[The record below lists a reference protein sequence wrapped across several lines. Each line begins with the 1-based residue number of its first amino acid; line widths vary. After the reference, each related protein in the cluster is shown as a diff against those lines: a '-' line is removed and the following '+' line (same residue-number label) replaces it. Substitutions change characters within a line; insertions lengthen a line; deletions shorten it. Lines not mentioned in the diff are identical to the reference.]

1 VVIVRPATLADL
13 KAITAIYNEAVLT
26 TVATFD
32 TEPKSEAEREVWF
45 AAHDAG
51 HPILVVQIDGAVVGW
66 ASLSKWSDR
75 PAYAGTAEISLNV
88 LAAQRRQ
95 GIGKQ
100 LIEAAVAEGEKVGLH
115 TIVARI
121 VAGNQA
127 SIHLHEAVGFQH
139 IGVMRE
145 VGRKFGQLLD
155 VHLMQKIYHQGYAET
170 QDGGIFQ
177 NAAGQKTGD

>member
-1 VVIVRPATLADL
+1 MLVVRPAAIADL
-13 KAITAIYNEAVLT
+13 KVITAIYNEAILT

-32 TEPKSEAEREVWF
+32 TEPKSEVEREVWF
-45 AAHDAG
+45 AAHDTR
-51 HPILVVQIDGAVVGW
+51 HPILVAQIDGVVIGW
-66 ASLSKWSDR
+66 ASLSKWSER
-75 PAYAGTAEISLNV
+75 PAYAGTAEISLYV
-88 LAAQRRQ
+88 LAAYRGQ

-100 LIEAAVAEGEKVGLH
+100 LIEAVVAEGEKVGLH

-127 SIHLHEAVGFQH
+127 SIRLHEAAGFQH

-155 VHLMQKIYHQGYAET
+155 VYLMQKIYHQGHTET
-170 QDGGIFQ
+170 EDGRIFQ
-177 NAAGQKTGD
+177 NALGQKTGD